1 MDDKEEIANQITHLE
16 RMISLHKKTLYSIEE
31 MLASYG
37 IDQPLHLVNSLTMEK
52 EAIARYT
59 KQIETLTGTAKKNEK
74 TSQLTQLPR
83 RPYFVGRDDEMT
95 TILQSLQPDNRT
107 FIIGIE
113 GIGGVG
119 KSALAIEVSHRCV
132 EDDLFES
139 VIWISAKESV
149 LTLHG
154 VEPIIPEAKSL
165 TDILITI
172 GTCLGNPTIGNMS
185 LQDQIRRAYNL
196 LARQTTLLVLDNFE
210 TLSKKEQHDILE
222 FLRRSP
228 ITLKVIVT
236 SRERVAEGQIIRLQ
250 GLSLDE
256 SNALLKWDAQQK
268 NIQLTQEQSKYL
280 VDLTGGLPLALL
292 WVQGQIAVLGYSAAQ
307 VLDKLNLD
315 PDIPILQYC
324 FNHSWNLL
332 KDGDEKKLLFVLA
345 LQPEA
350 VSRQALQEIS
360 GMDDDE
366 AFESAISGLLQLTL
380 TEHEPD
386 RDYFSILPLTRRFIR
401 TQFAGE
407 RKFINQA
414 ELRTAQYYGRL
425 VSQMGSFKD
434 WRGYDKLLFDRNNI
448 LGAAQWCYKAI
459 QKKTRSKSPTKKTRD
474 IAEILVQIGLQ
485 FGSVLWQRAFW
496 YDRLTLAHAALSAAE
511 LLSDW
516 ESVSTFARNISW
528 IYFYQGDYLRALR
541 WAEEAL
547 SATTLTE
554 DKLLI
559 AAAKR
564 SLGTVELLL
573 GNFDRSRNL
582 LMDVLKTSEEFHK
595 DDYGIYSM
603 GFAQYG
609 LGDLEYELGNLEK
622 AREWYQKALAT
633 WQDPARKDPIRHISY
648 ALNGLGFV
656 ELKEK
661 NYAEAERLFQEGIQ
675 SAKEFGRVD
684 ELARGQFGLASV
696 HLETGTDL
704 DAALMNVNESL
715 DSFQRQGM
723 QYEIRKSQELH
734 EKILYTLSQKRH
746 SQTQDG

>member
-1 MDDKEEIANQITHLE
+1 MDKEEITHLE
-16 RMISLHKKTLYSIEE
+16 RMIELHKKNLYTLEE
-31 MLASYG
+31 MLAKYG
-37 IDQPLHLVNSLTMEK
+37 ADQPLHLINSVTMEK

-59 KQIETLTGTAKKNEK
+59 RQIEHLTSTGKEREK
-74 TSQLTQLPR
+74 SALLASLPR
-83 RPYFVGRDDEMT
+83 RPYFVGREEEIK

-107 FIIGIE
+107 FIVGIE

-132 EDDLFES
+132 EQELFEA

-172 GTCLGNPTIGNMS
+172 GTALGNPTIGNLS
-185 LQDQIRRAYNL
+185 LQEQIRRAYNL
-196 LARQTTLLVLDNFE
+196 LARRTTLLILDNFE
-210 TLSKKEQHDILE
+210 SLSRKEQHDILE

-250 GLSLDE
+250 GLSEEE
-256 SNALLKWDAQQK
+256 SAALLKWDAQQK
-268 NIQLTQEQSKYL
+268 NIHLTETQNKQLI
-280 VDLTGGLPLALL
+280 DLTGGLPLALL
-292 WVQGQIAVLGYSAAQ
+292 WVQGQIAVLGYSVTQ
-307 VLDKLNLD
+307 VLDRLSLD
-315 PDIPILQYC
+315 SNIPILQYC

-332 KDGDEKKLLFVLA
+332 KEDNQKKLLLILA
-345 LQPEA
+345 LHPEA
-350 VSRQALQEIS
+350 VSREALKEIS
-360 GMDDDE
+360 GIEDE
-366 AFESAISGLLQLTL
+366 EEFERALSDLLQLTL

-401 TQFAGE
+401 TQFANN
-407 RKFINQA
+407 RRFVQQA
-414 ELRTAQYYGRL
+414 EWRTAQYYSRL
-425 VSQMGSFKD
+425 VAQMSSFKE
-434 WRGYDKLLFDRNNI
+434 WRGYEKLLLDRNNI
-448 LGAAQWCYKAI
+448 LSAAQWCYKAI
-459 QKKTRSKSPTKKTRD
+459 QKKTSSSALTKRMRD
-474 IAEILVQIGLQ
+474 IAATLVQIGLQ
-485 FGSVLWQRAFW
+485 FGSVLWQRAYW
-496 YDRLTLAHAALSAAE
+496 YDRLTLAHAALKAAD
-511 LLSDW
+511 LLADW
-516 ESVSTFARNISW
+516 KSVSTFARNISW

-564 SLGTVELLL
+564 SLGTVELRL
-573 GNFDRSRNL
+573 GNFDRSRAL
-582 LMDVLKTSEEFHK
+582 LMEVLQTSEEFPK
-595 DDYGIYSM
+595 DDYGIYSR

-622 AREWYQKALAT
+622 AREWYQKALET
-633 WQDPARKDPIRHISY
+633 WQDPARKDPIRHVSY

-656 ELKEK
+656 ALKQK
-661 NYAEAERLFQEGIQ
+661 KYAEAENYFREGIR
-675 SAKEFGRVD
+675 SAEEFGRVD

-696 HLETGTDL
+696 YLEMDADL
-704 DAALMNVNESL
+704 DNALMFINDAL

-723 QYEIRKSQELH
+723 QHEIRQSQELH
-734 EKILYTLSQKRH
+734 EKILETLSKRR
-746 SQTQDG
+746 QTQSDHG

>member
-1 MDDKEEIANQITHLE
+1 MNKEEITHLE
-16 RMISLHKKTLYSIEE
+16 RMIELHKKNLYTLEE
-31 MLASYG
+31 MLAKYG
-37 IDQPLHLVNSLTMEK
+37 TDQPLHLINSVTMEK
-52 EAIARYT
+52 EAIARYS
-59 KQIETLTGTAKKNEK
+59 KQIENMTSSGKEREK
-74 TSQLTQLPR
+74 TALLANLPR
-83 RPYFVGRDDEMT
+83 RPYFVGREEEIK
-95 TILQSLQPDNRT
+95 TILQSLQPSNRT
-107 FIIGIE
+107 FIVGIE

-119 KSALAIEVSHRCV
+119 KSSLAIEVSHRCV
-132 EDDLFES
+132 ENDLFES

-172 GTCLGNPTIGNMS
+172 GTNLGNPTIGNLS
-185 LQDQIRRAYNL
+185 IQDQIRRAYNL
-196 LARQTTLLVLDNFE
+196 LSRRTTLLILDNFE
-210 TLSKKEQHDILE
+210 SLSRKEQHDILD

-250 GLSLDE
+250 GLTHEE

-268 NIQLTQEQSKYL
+268 NIHLTNEQNKHL

-292 WVQGQIAVLGYSAAQ
+292 WVQGQIAVLGYSVTQ

-315 PDIPILQYC
+315 SNIPILQYC

-332 KDGDEKKLLFVLA
+332 KDGNEKNLLYILA

-350 VSRQALQEIS
+350 VSRNALKEIS
-360 GMDDDE
+360 GIDDDE
-366 AFESAISGLLQLTL
+366 VFESAISDLLQLTL
-380 TEHEPD
+380 TEHDLD

-401 TQFAGE
+401 TQFAGD
-407 RKFINQA
+407 RKFIKQA
-414 ELRTAQYYGRL
+414 ELKTAQYYGRM
-425 VSQMGSFKD
+425 VGQMSSFKE
-434 WRGYDKLLFDRNNI
+434 WRGYDKLLLDRNNI
-448 LGAAQWCYKAI
+448 LAAAQWCYKSI
-459 QKKTRSKSPTKKTRD
+459 QKKTTSATLTKRTRN
-474 IAEILVQIGLQ
+474 IAEILVQFGLQ

-496 YDRLTLAHAALSAAE
+496 YDRLTLAHAALNAAD

-516 ESVSTFARNISW
+516 KSVSTFARNISW

-547 SATTLTE
+547 SATTITE

-564 SLGTVELLL
+564 SLGTVELRL
-573 GNFDRSRNL
+573 GNFDRSRSL
-582 LMDVLKTSEEFHK
+582 LMDVLKTSEEFPK

-609 LGDLEYELGNLEK
+609 LGDLEYELGNVK
-622 AREWYQKALAT
+622 NAREWYQKALTT

-661 NYAEAERLFQEGIQ
+661 NYEEAKRFFLEGIQ
-675 SAKEFGRVD
+675 SAEEFGRVD

-696 HLETGTDL
+696 HLEADTDL
-704 DAALMNVNESL
+704 DTALILANESL

-723 QYEIRKSQELH
+723 QHEIRQSQELH
-734 EKILYTLSQKRH
+734 EKILVTLSKKRH
-746 SQTQDG
+746 PLTSNG